1 LSGNFSPGFPDP
13 KIFALHFTGIIW
25 SFLRDVIL
33 VPTRTERKNAQI
45 TSKIIRHFRFNRKS
59 ADDIFDL
66 TKNFWFKKLLRLFFL
81 DGTLPSS
88 KFFMENLNL
97 KKKNISFSSYLLSS
111 SDGFQFSYN

>member
-45 TSKIIRHFRFNRKS
+45 TSKIIRTFRFNRKS

-66 TKNFWFKKLLRLFFL
+66 TKNFWFKKLLRLFFGWYFAEL
-81 DGTLPSS
+81 KIFYGKFKS
-88 KFFMENLNL
+88 KKEKYKLFFIFIV
-97 KKKNISFSSYLLSS
+97 K
-111 SDGFQFSYN
+111 Q